1 MERLRDRMLEE
12 MKLRNLSPRTIKV
25 YMSNVEAF
33 SKYFGKSPALMGE
46 EKIREYLR
54 YLREEKKLSWSSI
67 KRSAQRNEVF
77 LHQNLKKSVLCGEYS
92 SI

>member
-1 MERLRDRMLEE
+1 MGKLKDSMLEE

-46 EKIREYLR
+46 KR
-54 YLREEKKLSWSSI
+54 YVSIFDIYAKRKSSVG
-67 KRSAQRNEVF
+67 RA
-77 LHQNLKKSVLCGEYS
+77 
-92 SI
+92 